1 MTTLNKLVAEIN
13 GSIKLVSVQEQ
24 LGSTPQRINQLKCSL
39 VASLCEMVK
48 TLIEPLT
55 SDSATTVLELVINTP
70 FDHTQKNQLSDA
82 IEAKLLKSRVVDRL
96 SATEKQGWASS
107 KSTVLSYFTAKDWEI
122 MGNPDT
128 AFNDQAK
135 IMCAVSR
142 LVRGGMLKPS
152 PPVCADVIAALA
164 AATWTGSVDE
174 VLLYNEVHNLSQTF
188 ASWETDPS
196 ANDLPIVRKWPDSP
210 HDLPPEVAR
219 AMYPDP
225 ADQPVVVA
233 IQMFTKVRKVT
244 SCRNTKAVIRDKVK
258 PKSQSSA
265 LVVAHPQPVQPSA
278 GVNSTSFAANIG
290 ALLESAQTIGLNP
303 TQIAQMGAQLFMQ
316 GVHPAG
322 RPEPVPECGLKFFD
336 KGAPRRSNGGERDS
350 PNHGSPNQSGSGDS
364 PSVPPSSP
372 SLPAL

>member
-1 MTTLNKLVAEIN
+1 
-13 GSIKLVSVQEQ
+13 
-24 LGSTPQRINQLKCSL
+24 
-39 VASLCEMVK
+39 
-48 TLIEPLT
+48 
-55 SDSATTVLELVINTP
+55 
-70 FDHTQKNQLSDA
+70 
-82 IEAKLLKSRVVDRL
+82 
-96 SATEKQGWASS
+96 GWASS

-316 GVHPAG
+316 AALQNLDLLGSKAKTADDDAKKMVESMEAEHQALFAKAKEAAATEKAIGAAAEAAAVATGKRGKTRKVITCNSTVVMKRPAAKMSAAGAAARPSMPDTGSVLHLGG
-322 RPEPVPECGLKFFD
+322 RILIAPTRKAWRVWPNKDRVTIERQVAFGTCMETSFGLACGLTDAYWK
-336 KGAPRRSNGGERDS
+336 
-350 PNHGSPNQSGSGDS
+350 
-364 PSVPPSSP
+364 
-372 SLPAL
+372 